1 MKLENVVKC
10 INTHDVVLADN
21 PEITDIAYD
30 SRQVKP
36 GALFVA
42 IEGFAM
48 NGNDF
53 ISAAIENGA
62 VAVISSQPTPENSV
76 AWIQVADA
84 RVAMA
89 EAGFGL
95 WGVDF
100 SEIFSV
106 AVTGTNGKTTIATI
120 MKKINESIYGRIF
133 SWQIGTIGNWYGDKF
148 EEAARTTP
156 EAVDLLKEI
165 GNSDFYPKS
174 LTMEVSSHALV
185 LERVKG
191 FLFDVAIFTNLTQD
205 HLDFHKSMDEYYDA
219 KRLLFSNHLKSD
231 GIAVINTDDTYG
243 EKLAGDLEGTVVR
256 YGRDKDAEFR
266 IISSNSDWSGSFMRV
281 SWQGEKMVFK
291 SPLVGNFNIM
301 NLAAVAAAA
310 LSKGISKETIQ
321 AVFEKLAPV
330 PGRMDKV
337 ALDADYSVVV
347 DYAHTPDA
355 LKNVLST
362 AKKITEGRVIAVFGA
377 GGDRDRTKRAP
388 MAEAVAFNA
397 DYAFI
402 TSDNPRT
409 EDPEQILRDVEEGM
423 PLDFPYEVVTD
434 RASAI
439 VKAMEF
445 AQKGDA
451 IIVAGKG
458 HEDYQE
464 IMGVKHHFDDREEVR
479 KAHVSLGGHCE

>member
-1 MKLENVVKC
+1 MKLENVVKS
-10 INTHDVVLADN
+10 ITALSVDLKDN
-21 PEITDIAYD
+21 PEILDITYD
-30 SRQVKP
+30 SRQVRE

-42 IEGFAM
+42 VEGFAVD
-48 NGNDF
+48 GNRFVD
-53 ISAAIENGA
+53 SAIKNGA
-62 VAVISSQPTPENSV
+62 VAVISTKAPQTDTV
-76 AWIQVADA
+76 AWVQVEDA

-100 SEIFSV
+100 GEIFSV

-120 MKKINESIYGRIF
+120 MKKINESLYGRIF

-165 GNSDFYPKS
+165 GNADFYPKS

-205 HLDFHKSMDEYYDA
+205 HLDFHKTMDEYYDA
-219 KRLLFSNHLKSD
+219 KRILFKNHLKSD
-231 GIAVINTDDTYG
+231 GIAVINCDDMYGTKLAQELEGEIVTYG
-243 EKLAGDLEGTVVR
+243 RASDADFKLLST
-256 YGRDKDAEFR
+256 
-266 IISSNSDWSGSFMRV
+266 NSDWTGSFMRV
-281 SWQGEKMVFK
+281 LWKGEKIVFT
-291 SPLVGNFNIM
+291 SPLVGHFNIM

-310 LSKGISKETIQ
+310 LSKGVAVETIQ
-321 AVFEKLAPV
+321 SVFEKLTPV

-337 ALDADYSVVV
+337 DIKAPYSVVV

-355 LKNVLST
+355 LKNVLQT
-362 AKKITEGRVIAVFGA
+362 AKKITNGRVIAVFGA

-388 MAEAVAFNA
+388 MAEAVAMNA

-409 EDPEQILRDVEEGM
+409 EDPIQILNDVEQGM
-423 PLDFPYEVVTD
+423 PLDFPYEVVAD
-434 RASAI
+434 RADAI
-439 VKAMEF
+439 IRAMKF
-445 AQKGDA
+445 AKENDA

-464 IMGVKHHFDDREEVR
+464 IMGVKHHFDDREEVQ
-479 KAHVSLGGHCE
+479 KAFVALGGAK

>member
-1 MKLENVVKC
+1 MKLENVVKG
-10 INTHDVVLADN
+10 INTQGVVLKDN
-21 PEITDIAYD
+21 PEITDIVYD

-42 IEGFAM
+42 VEGYSV

-53 ISAAIENGA
+53 IPAAIEKGA
-62 VAVISSQPTPENSV
+62 VAIISTKERMDNNI
-76 AWIQVADA
+76 AWIQVEDA

-89 EAGFGL
+89 EAGFAL

-100 SEIFSV
+100 NEIFSV

-120 MKKINESIYGRIF
+120 MKKINESMYGRIF

-205 HLDFHKSMDEYYDA
+205 HLDFHKTMEEYYDA
-219 KRLLFSNHLKSD
+219 KKILFSEHLKSS
-231 GIAVINTDDTYG
+231 GVAVINCDDDYG
-243 EKLAGDLEGTVVR
+243 RKLANEIDGTVVT
-256 YGRDKDAEFR
+256 YGRSSDADFR
-266 IISSNSDWSGSFMRV
+266 IISSSSDWNGSFVRV
-281 SWQGEKMVFK
+281 VWNKEKMIFK
-291 SPLVGNFNIM
+291 SPLVGHFNIM

-310 LSKGISKETIQ
+310 LSKGVSYEIVQ
-321 AVFEKLAPV
+321 GVFEKLTPV

-337 ALDADYSVVV
+337 AIEAEYSVVV

-355 LKNVLST
+355 LKNVLYT
-362 AKKITEGRVIAVFGA
+362 AKKITNGKVIAVFGA

-388 MAEAVAFNA
+388 MAEAVALNA

-409 EDPEQILRDVEEGM
+409 EEPSQILSDVEEGM
-423 PLDFPYEVVTD
+423 PLDFPYKVIAD
-434 RASAI
+434 RREAITEAMKFASA
-439 VKAMEF
+439 
-445 AQKGDA
+445 GDA
-451 IIVAGKG
+451 IIIAGKG

-464 IMGVKHHFDDREEVR
+464 IMGVKHHFDDREEVQ
-479 KAHVSLGGHCE
+479 KAFVALGGAQ

>member
-1 MKLENVVKC
+1 MKLENVLKS
-10 INTHDVVLADN
+10 INFIAVSLKDN
-21 PEITDIAYD
+21 PEITDIVYD

-42 IEGFAM
+42 VEGYAV

-53 ISAAIENGA
+53 IPTAIENGA
-62 VAVISSQPTPENSV
+62 VAIISTLENSEQDI
-76 AWIQVADA
+76 AWVQVADA

-100 SEIFSV
+100 NEIFSV

-120 MKKINESIYGRIF
+120 MKKINESLYGRIF

-165 GNSDFYPKS
+165 GNADFYPKS

-205 HLDFHKSMDEYYDA
+205 HLDFHKSMDDYYDA
-219 KRLLFSNHLKSD
+219 KKLLFSKHVKEN
-231 GIAVINTDDTYG
+231 GVAVINVDDTYG
-243 EKLAGDLEGTVVR
+243 KKLADELQGDVVT
-256 YGRDKDAEFR
+256 YGRASDADFK
-266 IISSNSDWSGSFMRV
+266 IVSSSSDWRGSFMRV
-281 SWQGEKMVFK
+281 SWRGEKLVFK
-291 SPLVGNFNIM
+291 SPLVGHFNIM

-310 LSKGISKETIQ
+310 LSKGISQETIQ
-321 AVFEKLAPV
+321 GVFEKLTPV

-337 ALDADYSVVV
+337 DIDAEYAVVV

-355 LKNVLST
+355 LKNVLYT

-388 MAEAVAFNA
+388 MAEAVALNA

-409 EDPEQILRDVEEGM
+409 EDPLQILNDVEEGM
-423 PLDFPYEVVTD
+423 PLDFPYEVIAD
-434 RASAI
+434 RANAI
-439 VKAMEF
+439 IEAMRF

-451 IIVAGKG
+451 IIIAGKG

-464 IMGVKHHFDDREEVR
+464 IMGVKHHFDDREEVK
-479 KAHVSLGGHCE
+479 KAYVAMGGKV

>member
-1 MKLENVVKC
+1 MKLENVATS
-10 INTHDVVLADN
+10 INHIDRFLKDN
-21 PEITDIAYD
+21 PEVTDIVYD
-30 SRQVKP
+30 SRQVKE

-42 IEGFAM
+42 VEGFAVD
-48 NGNDF
+48 GNKF
-53 ISAAIENGA
+53 IGSAIENGA
-62 VAVISSQPTPENSV
+62 VAIISSKKRSDDSI
-76 AWIQVADA
+76 AWIQVEDT

-100 SEIFSV
+100 DEIFSV

-165 GNSDFYPKS
+165 GNADFYPKS

-205 HLDFHKSMDEYYDA
+205 HLDFHKSMDEYYEA
-219 KRLLFSNHLKSD
+219 KKLLFNKHVKADGVSVINCDDEYGAKLAQDLDGSVITYGRNEGADFRLLS
-231 GIAVINTDDTYG
+231 T
-243 EKLAGDLEGTVVR
+243 
-256 YGRDKDAEFR
+256 
-266 IISSNSDWSGSFMRV
+266 NSDWGGSFMRV
-281 SWQGEKMVFK
+281 LWQGGKLVFK
-291 SPLVGNFNIM
+291 SPLVGHFNIM
-301 NLAAVAAAA
+301 NLAAVATAA
-310 LSKGISKETIQ
+310 LAKGISADTIQ
-321 AVFEKLAPV
+321 TVFEKLTPV

-337 ALDADYSVVV
+337 AIESDYSVVV

-355 LKNVLST
+355 LKNVLQT
-362 AKKITEGRVIAVFGA
+362 AKKITDGRVIAVFGA

-388 MAEAVAFNA
+388 MAEAVALNA

-409 EDPEQILRDVEEGM
+409 EDPEQILTDVEEGM
-423 PLDFPYEVVTD
+423 PLDFPYEVIAD
-434 RASAI
+434 RGTAI
-439 VKAMEF
+439 LEAMKFAKA
-445 AQKGDA
+445 GDA

-464 IMGVKHHFDDREEVR
+464 IMGVKHHFDDREEVK
-479 KAHVSLGGHCE
+479 KAYVALGGYSE